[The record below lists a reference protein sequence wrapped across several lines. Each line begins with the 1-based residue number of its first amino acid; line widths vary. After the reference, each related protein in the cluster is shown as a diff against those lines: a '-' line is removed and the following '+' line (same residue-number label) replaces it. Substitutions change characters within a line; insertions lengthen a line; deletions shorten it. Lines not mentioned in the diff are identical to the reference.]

1 MHFSNNSSQ
10 LVQQFLKHQ
19 KLKFQAQNPGT
30 VEQNAFLRKLLIN
43 NISIICIKYGF
54 THILC
59 IVYLYFVYC
68 LRIFCVLSTYIL
80 CIVYA
85 HFVSCLRIFCVL
97 FTHILC
103 TVYAHFEF
111 CLRTFCVLLTHI
123 LCLVYMINIR
133 LRVKRVTLSFIALN
147 TKNVF
152 LS

>member
-10 LVQQFLKHQ
+10 LVQQILKNQ

-43 NISIICIKYGF
+43 NISIICIKYGL

-59 IVYLYFVYC
+59 IVYIYFVYC
-68 LRIFCVLSTYIL
+68 LRIFCVS
-80 CIVYA
+80 
-85 HFVSCLRIFCVL
+85 

-111 CLRTFCVLLTHI
+111 CLRTFCVLFTHI
-123 LCLVYMINIR
+123 LCLVCMINIR
-133 LRVKRVTLSFIALN
+133 LRVKRVILSFNALN
-147 TKNVF
+147 TKKTYF
-152 LS
+152 SHKTLTF